1 MLSHCIFAIT
11 IQSEFAIRLCPES
24 FSVCLGS
31 SSVRLVGQNFFSLL
45 GSCALAWAVK
55 EVPDSEAGPPAAELP
70 RHTDIDPFA
79 QGEARK
85 ARAQSLGCQ
94 CRFGGVRLHLNPLA
108 IRRVG
113 SMVDRSDA
121 RGQTKRLP
129 RCELT
134 QSWIGRPWVLRGSH
148 RWRRTPT
155 DRCYTHSRIRC
166 VACRCRVV
174 GAELGKP
181 RL

>member
-70 RHTDIDPFA
+70 RHTDIDPLPKVKR
-79 QGEARK
+79 ERP
-85 ARAQSLGCQ
+85 
-94 CRFGGVRLHLNPLA
+94 V
-108 IRRVG
+108 RRV
-113 SMVDRSDA
+113 SDA
-121 RGQTKRLP
+121 SAASVESD
-129 RCELT
+129 CI
-134 QSWIGRPWVLRGSH
+134 SSH
-148 RWRRTPT
+148 
-155 DRCYTHSRIRC
+155 
-166 VACRCRVV
+166 
-174 GAELGKP
+174 
-181 RL
+181 